1 MGAGSS
7 KAPPDLSKTTDAK
20 RITQEIFRFM
30 ITQMNF
36 EEYLGLANPDQCKKY
51 VILISDSLQK
61 YFFKIKV
68 TPEKDKNGFIYFRK
82 LDDVRGATPQSAQ
95 YCMVMALYF
104 VRIFQIYGALA
115 LSILDTDTSVYDIA
129 YGGGLDSLAEE
140 EETEEDVTLPVQT
153 GGVLPPIPEEPLRAT
168 DTFTG
173 VYETLSPFLSRIRG
187 DHSSYKFTGHYILM
201 SMQPKI
207 YNGKQ
212 QYILQFIFER
222 GGTFGIPSKQ
232 GQILC
237 YMRMEASEKSLHIY
251 LSGIT
256 ISEEKK
262 RNIEVEE
269 SHIRIPR
276 KSAMFPGVG
285 IGEYGNIAEILKN
298 RFLEILK
305 EGSKLRE
312 KDTNDEY
319 EPARD
324 RDRDYRFGERKA
336 GERLESLDR
345 KIEEEFSTFKLLD
358 RLKRIDSQPIKAHC
372 IARAIQL
379 VSGRGLQKEFPTTV
393 ISNICDSKFYSSKDK
408 RYQESLPIMDEK
420 ITGSRGLFTL
430 WQLFFDRI
438 LPDLSPEMSP
448 ASQEKYRKSTAYL
461 SKAFQNEAPQSRI
474 PDIRSKTGS
483 AYCSGKRDKQILV
496 KNKEAIQALRAVT
509 SKMLEI
515 QLIHTGNVMKILQ
528 KMFLILPSKPIVLH
542 PNVLNGGLPYVNQLA
557 DEARSILV
565 AYYANCEAMY
575 AKGVAVI
582 ERSKS
587 EIRAPYM

>member
-20 RITQEIFRFM
+20 RITQEIFRYM

-36 EEYLGLANPDQCKKY
+36 EEYLSLANPDQCKKY

-95 YCMVMALYF
+95 FCMVMALYF

-129 YGGGLDSLAEE
+129 YGGGLDSLSEE
-140 EETEEDVTLPVQT
+140 EEIITPVQS
-153 GGVLPPIPEEPLRAT
+153 GGTLPPIAEEPLRPT

-173 VYETLSPFLSRIRG
+173 IYEVLSSFLSRIRG
-187 DHSSYKFTGHYILM
+187 DNKHYKFTGQYIIM
-201 SMQPKI
+201 SMQPQI
-207 YNGKQ
+207 YEGKQ
-212 QYILQFIFER
+212 QYTLQFIFER
-222 GGTFGIPSKQ
+222 GGSFGIPSKQ

-237 YMRMEASEKSLHIY
+237 YMRMESSEKSLHIY

-256 ISEEKK
+256 IREEKK

-276 KSAMFPGVG
+276 RSAIFPGIG
-285 IGEYGNIAEILKN
+285 IGEYGNIGEILRN

-305 EGSKLRE
+305 EGSKLQE
-312 KDTNDEY
+312 KDRDDDE
-319 EPARD
+319 RGRVHD
-324 RDRDYRFGERKA
+324 RDREYPYGERKI
-336 GERLESLDR
+336 GDKLEYLDR

-358 RLKRIDSQPIKAHC
+358 RLKKIDSQPVKAHC
-372 IARAIQL
+372 IARALQL

-393 ISNICDSKFYSSKDK
+393 VSNICDSKFYSSKAK
-408 RYQESLPIMDEK
+408 RFQESLPIMDEK
-420 ITGSRGLFTL
+420 ITGSRGLYTL

-438 LPDLSPEMSP
+438 LPDLSPEMSSF
-448 ASQEKYRKSTAYL
+448 SQDKYRIATAYL
-461 SKAFQNEAPQSRI
+461 SKAFQNPAPEKRI

-483 AYCSGKRDKQILV
+483 DYCSGKRDKQILI
-496 KNKEAIQALRAVT
+496 KNKEAIQALRVVT
-509 SKMLEI
+509 NNMLEI
-515 QLIHTGNVMKILQ
+515 QVMHTGKVMTLFQKI
-528 KMFLILPSKPIVLH
+528 FLILPGKPIVLH
-542 PNVLNGGLPYVNQLA
+542 PNLLNGGLPYVNQIA
-557 DEARSILV
+557 DEARSLLV
-565 AYYANCEAMY
+565 AYYTNCEALY